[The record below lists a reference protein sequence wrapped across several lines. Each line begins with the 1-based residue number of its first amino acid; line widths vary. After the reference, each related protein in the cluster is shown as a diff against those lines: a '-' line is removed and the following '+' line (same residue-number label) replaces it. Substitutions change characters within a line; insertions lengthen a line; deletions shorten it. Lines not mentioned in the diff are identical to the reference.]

1 MQNKKNKKTGQGGS
15 EGGYRWMMQEAYP
28 IGDVI
33 SVKVESSLRDMKK
46 WVEGRVQ
53 YMHVETKHGE
63 NDLHSGLLVV
73 DSVQVGTE
81 ECDIKSQGSNQQY
94 PTEEFKKETFIE
106 GVR

>member
-1 MQNKKNKKTGQGGS
+1 
-15 EGGYRWMMQEAYP
+15 
-28 IGDVI
+28 
-33 SVKVESSLRDMKK
+33 
-46 WVEGRVQ
+46 
-53 YMHVETKHGE
+53 MHVETKHGE